1 MCFGGP
7 FTPFTEWGEQTSF
20 PHTGAFGC
28 YDIWWLLALIV
39 LIDYQRFR
47 MSWCIRAVH
56 LEMKLNRPAN
66 LKMLGMLRGE

>member
-7 FTPFTEWGEQTSF
+7 FPGLQSGESRHRF
-20 PHTGAFGC
+20 HTWEPLGVM
-28 YDIWWLLALIV
+28 IWWLVALIV

-66 LKMLGMLRGE
+66 LKMPGMLRGE